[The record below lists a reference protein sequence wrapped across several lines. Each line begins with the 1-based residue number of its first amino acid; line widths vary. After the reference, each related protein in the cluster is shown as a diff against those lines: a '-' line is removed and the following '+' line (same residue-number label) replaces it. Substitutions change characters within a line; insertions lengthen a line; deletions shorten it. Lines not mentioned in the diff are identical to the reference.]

1 MTVDRPYF
9 VALVSGRLG
18 TGGPGASIRDA
29 RTGAVTDLVKPP
41 PEAGQFSR
49 VTSAGAGVFFLTCR
63 RLHQSDVY
71 RLEVGEN
78 GRAERLTP
86 LPEGLLP
93 GTLPRAIAACP
104 GGNTLAFIST
114 SLGRRP
120 VPTRTTEAGL
130 VDLRSGR
137 RRLAKLPAG
146 HLTDL
151 SWAADGS
158 TVAFV
163 WNPETDEEPAV
174 CVTGTGADEW
184 IAAGQLVGW
193 TRGLP
198 DTMMEPIIS
207 ADGGEIYCTVAQP
220 DPRGGSHRN
229 RLLAIPVHGGP
240 PRNLFELRYRTDSHN
255 LHYMWTTSCRDET
268 GHYLLAFATG
278 YVYRVHVPTATFT
291 RLPFPE
297 GRPYHAAW

>member
-1 MTVDRPYF
+1 MDQPHF

-18 TGGPGASIRDA
+18 AGGPGASIRDA

-41 PEAGQFSR
+41 PEAGQFAR

-63 RLHQSDVY
+63 RLHQSAVY

-86 LPEGLLP
+86 LPEDLLP
-93 GTLPRAIAACP
+93 AALPRAIAACP
-104 GGNTLAFIST
+104 GGGTLAYTST
-114 SLGRRP
+114 RLGKLSER
-120 VPTRTTEAGL
+120 TRTAEAGL
-130 VDLRSGR
+130 VDLGSGR
-137 RRLAKLPAG
+137 RRLARLPAG

-151 SWAADGS
+151 SWAGDRG
-158 TVAFV
+158 TVAFM
-163 WNPETDEEPAV
+163 WSPETGEEPAV
-174 CVTGTGADEW
+174 YVTSTGAEDW
-184 IAAGQLVGW
+184 IAAGRLVEG

-220 DPRGGSHRN
+220 DPRGGSHWN

-240 PRNLFELRYRTDSHN
+240 PRNLFQLRYQTDSHN
-255 LHYMWTTSCRDET
+255 LHYMWTTTCRDET

-278 YVYRVHVPTATFT
+278 YVYRIHVPTATFT

-297 GRPYHAAW
+297 GRPHDAAW